1 MAEAPGAFGFGAIEV
16 DDLDLFSVIHS
27 GGPTLG

>member
-1 MAEAPGAFGFGAIEV
+1 MAEAPGAFGFGAVEV

-27 GGPTLG
+27 ATLGY